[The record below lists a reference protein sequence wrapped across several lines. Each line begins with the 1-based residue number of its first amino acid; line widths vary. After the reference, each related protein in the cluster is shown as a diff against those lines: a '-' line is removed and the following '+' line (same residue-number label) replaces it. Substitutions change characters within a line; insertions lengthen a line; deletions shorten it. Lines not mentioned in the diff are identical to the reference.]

1 MSFSAF
7 SIASEILCRKK
18 DFKRLR
24 ELWTICFDTYNPD
37 KSWQFCPLVEARAM
51 LLAMYNF
58 SKFLFWS
65 LRSAISLLSRSQAS
79 SMSAIWYFCE
89 IKFSLKMKF
98 LQFSR
103 FVLKIY
109 RAEKAWC
116 IEQITHNISSFS
128 SEIDYKSEGCWVI
141 TLLWD
146 FNYRFLN

>member
-1 MSFSAF
+1 MKISF
-7 SIASEILCRKK
+7 
-18 DFKRLR
+18 D
-24 ELWTICFDTYNPD
+24 FDTYNPD
-37 KSWQFCPLVEARAM
+37 KSCHFCPLVEARAM

-65 LRSAISLLSRSQAS
+65 LRSSISLLSRSQAS
-79 SMSAIWYFCE
+79 SMSAIWFFSE
-89 IKFSLKMKF
+89 IKLCLKMKF

-109 RAEKAWC
+109 RAKKAWC